1 MRLEK
6 ASPYIGE
13 IVMNSKLKNDA
24 TDFLFDAILS
34 LENKEEC
41 YRFFEDL
48 CTVQEL
54 MLFSQRL
61 QVAKHLLAGET
72 YESIRQKIPVSSAT
86 ITRVNTALQF
96 GKGGYHA
103 ALGKKRD

>member
-1 MRLEK
+1 MRNPTAE
-6 ASPYIGE
+6 ASEGI
-13 IVMNSKLKNDA
+13 
-24 TDFLFDAILS
+24 
-34 LENKEEC
+34 EELMQVIAALDDPQEC
-41 YRFFEDL
+41 RAFFEDL